1 MEFDWIEW
9 FGYAASM
16 VVLIS
21 LTMSSM
27 IKLRI
32 INFIGCLLFAI
43 FAYFI
48 DSLPTMLMNLSIA
61 CINVYYLYQMYKHK
75 EKFKIISASVDSEY
89 FAHFI
94 SVNQAEIEKQ
104 TSTKNLKEATQSF
117 YMLRNNNIAGVLV
130 GRMKSDGLFSIV
142 LDYVT
147 PQYRDFKL
155 GSYYFKK
162 YPAFLKE
169 KGINTLQAF
178 AKSKDHHIYLQK
190 MGFLQSTRDSNIY
203 LKQL

>member
-1 MEFDWIEW
+1 MEFNWVEW
-9 FGYAASM
+9 FGYFASLI
-16 VVLIS
+16 VLIS
-21 LTMSSM
+21 LTMSSI
-27 IKLRI
+27 IKLRVL
-32 INFIGCLLFAI
+32 NLIGCLLFAS

-48 DSLPTMLMNLSIA
+48 DSVPTMFMNLSIV
-61 CINVYYLYQMYKHK
+61 CINFYYLYQMYSHK
-75 EKFKIISASVDSEY
+75 EEFKIISASLDSEY
-89 FAHFI
+89 FDHFI
-94 SVNQAEIEKQ
+94 TVNKQEIEKN
-104 TSTKNLKEATQSF
+104 TSIENLKKVEQAF
-117 YMLRNNNIAGVLV
+117 YMLRNNNTAGVLA
-130 GRMKSDGLFSIV
+130 GNIERDGIFTIV

-178 AKSKDHHIYLQK
+178 ANSKEHHNYLQK
-190 MGFLQSTRDSNIY
+190 MGFLPSTRNNNIY